1 MKTRSIARFPLRSPF
16 GVAAPL
22 AVLIACGLAAR
33 PAHAGPDGGD
43 VVEGSAEFIFGD
55 DYLRILTG
63 ELTIIDWLNFNIEA
77 GYTVEFLMPGLTS
90 RVLNRINSGVPTEI
104 MGNLLANGQVFIVNP
119 SGVIF
124 GQGSVVNVGAL
135 YAAAGNISNTD
146 FLAGINR
153 FTDARGIVENRGHLR
168 GDLIAL
174 VGGRV
179 ANHGTISA
187 PNGTVILAAGEQVLI
202 GEQLGRVFV
211 RLEVPSGAGAD
222 HLGGSGDAGL
232 DLAAGDVFS
241 LAAWNTGTIDAG
253 SVTVHAGSGRA
264 VISGQIGASRGD
276 LGGDITVLGHGV
288 ELRGATMDASGD
300 LGGGTVVI
308 GGDPHADVNA
318 DRSDFVDID
327 AASSVHADALIAGD
341 GGSVVVWSDVFTNI
355 DGQLTARG
363 GSESGDG
370 GFIETSGLLGLR
382 ISRMVDATAVNG
394 RGGHWLID
402 PTNIIIAPGSL
413 GSLGGWGPVDTA
425 VVGVN
430 LINAALNS
438 GMDVTLT
445 TFNPLG
451 NGSGEIIQM
460 ESAQFRKISGG
471 ESTLTLNAAGSILL
485 HGGAYTADGLSLNLV
500 LNAADPNQ
508 PPPAD
513 PFSNGRIEINEI
525 IRLGGGSLLA
535 TGNSIRVRSRN
546 ISNTGDVFV
555 NAGGIRLTARNGG
568 AISLGADLT
577 ATRSGITLD
586 GVTTLTSD
594 VTLGLDGGSFIDATG
609 PVLSRAGMFYD
620 LDLQA
625 DGGVVTLAGGV
636 GDTGEQRLGDLNA
649 RADLVRIGRDVRVLG
664 DMNFDAPVAVFGDS
678 ATFHTGLGTALF
690 TGNIYSE
697 VAGGSDIAFEYD
709 GDAWAGTGE
718 GRTPFKFRGSIG
730 VAGGTEGGP
739 GGAFRNIRFGT
750 DLAGSPSV
758 STFLFAN
765 AAAAGLDLTSLSA
778 TDLSTLFRIVAT
790 ESIRTGRGQKL
801 LSFGSMAM
809 TANGPGSTLIEVGD
823 LTIVGDLAIRA
834 LGPDGQIRLL
844 GRVAGTIDGQGNEP
858 DRDAPGTTDAG
869 AEIIAA
875 GDIFLEGHLTTDPGG
890 ATIGASSVVIAN
902 ETGTGDAL
910 GLPIEIIEG
919 GAGIDRFLGT
929 LDGTGGLLYAY
940 DLAAFATSTPGTR
953 ANPAESFTADP
964 DVPFRTD
971 ERLLADARV
980 LAELGLMPRPLY
992 SDNPGQTPDPERPSP
1007 IMIDGNA
1014 GDGGPA
1020 VFRTTV
1026 DRFSR
1031 RSIGRLTDAYTDL
1044 LGERVID
1051 AVAVRA
1057 RTAQVRREIGGLW
1070 RGWVDAGRPEDLAHF
1085 AQRTDEARA
1094 GVLAGLARV
1103 VRAIDLLELTPAEAG
1118 VARDAMLAKVRPDG
1132 VSPEEF
1138 ESAWFPR
1145 PAQPAGVVAA
1155 VAMER

>member
-1 MKTRSIARFPLRSPF
+1 MKTRQPVRRSGRARRTPAL
-16 GVAAPL
+16 PL
-22 AVLIACGLAAR
+22 AVLLAGGL
-33 PAHAGPDGGD
+33 PVGLAHAGPDGGN
-43 VVEGSAEFIFGD
+43 VTEGSAEFIFGD

-77 GYTVEFLMPGLTS
+77 GYTVEFLMPTLTS

-146 FLAGINR
+146 FIAGVNR

-187 PNGTVILAAGEQVLI
+187 PNGTVIMAAGEQVLI
-202 GEQLGRVFV
+202 GEQLGRLFV
-211 RLEVPSGAGAD
+211 RIEAPTSPDTPTLA
-222 HLGGSGDAGL
+222 GSGDAGM

-241 LAAWNTGTIDAG
+241 LAAWNTGTVDAG
-253 SVTVHAGSGRA
+253 SVTVHGGSGRA
-264 VISGQIGASRGD
+264 VISGEITARRD
-276 LGGDITVLGHGV
+276 EFGGDVTLLGHGV
-288 ELRGATMDASGD
+288 ELRGARVDASGE
-300 LGGGTVVI
+300 LGGGMVVI
-308 GGDPHADVNA
+308 GGNPHADVTA
-318 DRSDFVDID
+318 DRADYVDID
-327 AASSVHADALIAGD
+327 AGSSVHADALVAGD
-341 GGSVVVWSDVFTNI
+341 GGSVIVWSDVFTNI
-355 DGQLTARG
+355 DGLLTARG
-363 GSESGDG
+363 GAGSGDG
-370 GFIETSGLLGLR
+370 GLIETSGLLGLR
-382 ISRMVDATAVNG
+382 ISQMVDATAANG

-413 GSLGGWGPVDTA
+413 GSLGGWGPTDTA

-430 LINAALNS
+430 LINAALNA

-451 NGSGEIIQM
+451 NGSGEIVQM

-500 LNAADPNQ
+500 LNAADPGQ

-525 IRLGGGSLLA
+525 IRLGGGSLIA

-555 NAGGIRLTARNGG
+555 NAGDIRLTARNGG

-586 GVTTLTSD
+586 GVTTLTYD
-594 VTLGLDGGSFIDATG
+594 VALTLDGGSFIDATG
-609 PVLSRAGMFYD
+609 PILSRAGMFYD
-620 LDLQA
+620 LDILA
-625 DGGVVTLAGGV
+625 SGGVVTLAGGV
-636 GDTGEQRLGDLNA
+636 GDAGEQRLGNLNA
-649 RADLVRIGRDVRVLG
+649 TAGLVRVGDDVRVLG
-664 DMNFDAPVAVFGDS
+664 DMTFDAPVAVFGDS
-678 ATFHTGLGTALF
+678 VTFHTGLGTALF
-690 TGNIYSE
+690 AGNVYSE
-697 VAGGSDIAFEYD
+697 LVGGTDVGFEYD

-730 VAGGTEGGP
+730 VAAEGGS
-739 GGAFRNIRFGT
+739 GGAFRNIQFGS
-750 DLAGSPSV
+750 DLAGVPSV

-765 AAAAGLDLTSLSA
+765 AAMAGLGLTPLNA
-778 TDLSTLFRIVAT
+778 TDLSTLFQIVAT
-790 ESIRTGRGQKL
+790 DSVRVGRSQKL

-809 TANGPGSTLIEVGD
+809 TADGAASTLIEVGD
-823 LTIVGDLAIRA
+823 LTVVGDLSIRA
-834 LGPDGQIRLL
+834 LGPDGRVRLL
-844 GRVAGTIDGQGNEP
+844 GRLEGTVDGPGNEP
-858 DRDAPGTTDAG
+858 DRDGPGTADEG

-875 GDIFLEGHLTTDPGG
+875 GDILIEGSLEADGG
-890 ATIGASSVVIAN
+890 GMAIGANSVVIAN
-902 ETGTGDAL
+902 ETGAGDAL

-929 LDGTGGLLYAY
+929 LKGTGGLLYAY
-940 DLAAFATSTPGTR
+940 DLAAFASDPVDPVDPTG
-953 ANPAESFTADP
+953 NPAEALTVDP
-964 DVPFRTD
+964 DVPFRSD
-971 ERLLADARV
+971 ERLLADARI
-980 LAELGLMPRPLY
+980 LAELGLAPRPRY
-992 SDNPGQTPDPERPSP
+992 PEEPANTPGVERPSP
-1007 IMIDGNA
+1007 IVIDGQA
-1014 GDGGPA
+1014 GDAAGPIMLQA
-1020 VFRTTV
+1020 TV

-1031 RSIGRLTDAYTDL
+1031 RSLGRLTGAYEAL

-1051 AVAVRA
+1051 VVPVRA
-1057 RTAQVRREIGGLW
+1057 DAARVRRDLTALW
-1070 RGWVDAGRPEDLAHF
+1070 NAWDGAGRPADLAAF
-1085 AQRTDEARA
+1085 AQRTDDDLASTLNRLTKVVEAI
-1094 GVLAGLARV
+1094 G
-1103 VRAIDLLELTPAEAG
+1103 LLELTPAEMAA
-1118 VARDAMLAKVRPDG
+1118 ARRALFETVGPADVPA
-1132 VSPEEF
+1132 SEF
-1138 ESAWFPR
+1138 EAAWFSRSPS
-1145 PAQPAGVVAA
+1145 GVLAA
-1155 VAMER
+1155 AE

>member
-1 MKTRSIARFPLRSPF
+1 MKTRHTPRNPIRNRS
-16 GVAAPL
+16 AAPL
-22 AVLIACGLAAR
+22 AMLLACGL
-33 PAHAGPDGGD
+33 PAGLAQAGPDGGD

-146 FLAGINR
+146 FLAGVNR

-187 PNGTVILAAGEQVLI
+187 PNGTVIMAAGEQVLI

-211 RLEVPSGAGAD
+211 QLEIPSSPGVD
-222 HLGGSGDAGL
+222 PLGGSGNAGL

-253 SVTVHAGSGRA
+253 SVTVHGGSGRA
-264 VISGQIGASRGD
+264 VISGDINARHGD
-276 LGGDITVLGHGV
+276 HGGDITLLGHGV
-288 ELRGATMDASGD
+288 ELRGATVNASGD

-308 GGDPHADVNA
+308 GGNPHADVNA
-318 DRSDFVDID
+318 DRSEYVDID
-327 AASSVHADALIAGD
+327 AASFVHADALVAGD

-363 GSESGDG
+363 GSASGDG

-413 GSLGGWGPVDTA
+413 GSLGGWGPTDTA

-485 HGGAYTADGLSLNLV
+485 HGGAFTADGLSLNLV

-525 IRLGGGSLLA
+525 IRLGGGSLIA
-535 TGNSIRVRSRN
+535 TGNSIRVRSRT

-555 NAGGIRLTARNGG
+555 NAGDIRLTARDGG
-568 AISLGADLT
+568 AISLGADMT
-577 ATRSGITLD
+577 ATRAGITLD
-586 GVTTLTSD
+586 GVTTLTND
-594 VTLGLDGGSFIDATG
+594 VTLTLDGGTFIDATG
-609 PVLSRAGMFYD
+609 VVLSRSGLFHD
-620 LDLQA
+620 LTLNA
-625 DGGVVTLAGGV
+625 AGGVVTLAGGI
-636 GDTGEQRLGDLNA
+636 GDTGDQRLGNLD
-649 RADLVRIGRDVRVLG
+649 ADAGLVRVGGDVRVAG
-664 DMNFDAPVAVFGDS
+664 DMTFDAPVAVFGDS
-678 ATFHTGLGTALF
+678 VTFHTGLGTALF
-690 TGNIYSE
+690 TGNVYAE
-697 VAGGSDIAFEYD
+697 TYGGSDVAFEYD
-709 GDAWAGTGE
+709 GDAWAGVGE

-730 VAGGTEGGP
+730 VASGTEGDV

-750 DLAGSPSV
+750 DLTGVPSV

-765 AAAAGLDLTSLSA
+765 AAMAGLELTSLSA
-778 TDLSTLFRIVAT
+778 TDLSTLFQIVAT
-790 ESIRTGRGQKL
+790 DSIRTGRGQKL

-809 TANGPGSTLIEVGD
+809 TASGADATLIEVGD
-823 LTIVGDLAIRA
+823 LTIVGDLSIRA
-834 LGPDGQIRLL
+834 LGPDGRVRLL
-844 GRVAGTIDGQGNEP
+844 GRLAGTIDGQGNEP
-858 DRDAPGTTDAG
+858 DRDSPGAADDG

-875 GDIFLEGHLTTDPGG
+875 GDILIEGTLESDGG
-890 ATIGASSVVIAN
+890 GMAIGANSVVIAN

-929 LDGTGGLLYAY
+929 LKGTDGLLYAY
-940 DLAAFATSTPGTR
+940 DLAAFASEAPDSR
-953 ANPAESFTADP
+953 ANLAEAFSVEP
-964 DVPFRTD
+964 EVPLRSD

-980 LAELGLMPRPLY
+980 LAELGLAPRPLY
-992 SDNPGQTPDPERPSP
+992 PARPSETPDQERPSP
-1007 IMIDGNA
+1007 IVMDGRA
-1014 GDGGPA
+1014 SDSGGPA
-1020 VFRTTV
+1020 LLQATV

-1031 RSIGRLTDAYTDL
+1031 RSLGRLTTAYEDL
-1044 LGERVID
+1044 LGRRVID
-1051 AVAVRA
+1051 AIAVRA
-1057 RTAQVRREIGGLW
+1057 RTAQVRRDIASLW
-1070 RGWVDAGRPEDLAHF
+1070 EDWTRAGRPDDLGSF
-1085 AQRTDEARA
+1085 ALSSDESRA
-1094 GVLAGLARV
+1094 ASLIGLARV
-1103 VRAIDLLELTPAEAG
+1103 IRAIDLLELTPAEAA
-1118 VARDAMLAKVRPDG
+1118 VARDTMLDKVRPDG
-1132 VSPEEF
+1132 VSPAEF
-1138 ESAWFPR
+1138 ESEWFPR
-1145 PAQPAGVVAA
+1145 VTAAA
-1155 VAMER
+1155 VAARE